1 MVVEKIVAMK
11 CKGSFNNHDCTG
23 LTTLSCPCTLFA
35 YAFLLV
41 VFVGNGVVIHIP
53 QFFEELQALDAK
65 GSQKCP
71 LPYLFYSHK
80 A

>member
-1 MVVEKIVAMK
+1 MIAQNWLHHHVHV
-11 CKGSFNNHDCTG
+11 HY
-23 LTTLSCPCTLFA
+23 LFK
-35 YAFLLV
+35 YAFLFV
-41 VFVGNGVVIHIP
+41 IFVGNGVVIHIP

-71 LPYLFYSHK
+71 LSYLFHDHK

>member
-1 MVVEKIVAMK
+1 MVAETIVDMK
-11 CKGSFNNHDCTG
+11 SEGLFNDHDCTG
-23 LTTLSCPCTLFA
+23 LTTSSCPCTLV
-35 YAFLLV
+35 YAFLFV

-71 LPYLFYSHK
+71 LPYLFHDHK

>member
-1 MVVEKIVAMK
+1 MIAQDWLHHHVHVHVV
-11 CKGSFNNHDCTG
+11 
-23 LTTLSCPCTLFA
+23 

-71 LPYLFYSHK
+71 LPYLFHNQKSLK
-80 A
+80 SVI